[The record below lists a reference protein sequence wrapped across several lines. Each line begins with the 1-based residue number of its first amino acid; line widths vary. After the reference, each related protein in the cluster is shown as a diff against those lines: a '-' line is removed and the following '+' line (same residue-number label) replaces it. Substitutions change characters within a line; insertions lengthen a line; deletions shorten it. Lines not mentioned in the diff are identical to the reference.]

1 MPDAHAASPRWRARI
16 IETHAFALVEQEAGQ
31 HAGDCPPVV
40 CLGFPEPAASR
51 MLDDLAQNFHLIALA
66 PAAVPLSASEDL
78 DAHAFAREAL
88 ACADRLSLARFSV
101 LARGDDNH
109 AALCMALIAPQRVAG
124 MALIAPDLHSRD
136 GAAQDAQ
143 LMEKLAQVR
152 APVLAMFGALDRLAN
167 PHLWRERLPACHV
180 VFFANAGLQPDR
192 ERPHALA
199 RAAGAF
205 LRTPGLRGS
214 I

>member
-1 MPDAHAASPRWRARI
+1 MPDAHVAAARWRARI
-16 IETHAFALVEQEAGQ
+16 IETHAFALVKQEAGQ
-31 HAGDCPPVV
+31 QAGDCPPVV

-51 MLDDLAQNFHLIALA
+51 MLDDLAQSFHLIALA
-66 PAAVPLSASEDL
+66 PATVPLSASEEL

-88 ACADRLSLARFSV
+88 ACIDRLSLARFSV

-109 AALCMALIAPQRVAG
+109 AALCLALIAPHRMAG

-136 GAAQDAQ
+136 GAALDAQ

-152 APVLAMFGALDRLAN
+152 APVLAMFGALDRSAN

-180 VFFANAGLQPDR
+180 VFFASAGSQPDR

-199 RAAGAF
+199 SAAGAF
-205 LRTPGLRGS
+205 LRTPG
-214 I
+214 